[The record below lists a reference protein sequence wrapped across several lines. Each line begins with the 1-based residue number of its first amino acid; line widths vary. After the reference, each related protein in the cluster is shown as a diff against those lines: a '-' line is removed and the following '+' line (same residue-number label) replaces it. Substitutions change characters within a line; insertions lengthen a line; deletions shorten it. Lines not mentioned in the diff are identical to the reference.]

1 MILRRALLRLTLTY
15 TAILLALYSALA
27 VGIYAFVTGT
37 FDYDTVTSDGAVA
50 ASGVELGFAHLRTGL
65 LLGAGVLVVVVP
77 LLSHLMARH
86 ALVPVKESHEAQER
100 FVDDASHEFRTPLS
114 VLQVEME
121 LALSRPR
128 TTPEYVHVLEGSLD
142 EVASLTRLT
151 EDLLLLARG
160 RASGLTDAFET
171 VSLGSVVRAAAARSD
186 RSVADG
192 HPVTVDVRSEAV
204 VHGSRELLTR
214 AVGNLLDNARRHTPP
229 SGAITVIVTQE
240 GATAT
245 VSVADTGVG
254 MSPQAAAHAF
264 DRFWRGDE
272 SRSLPGHGLGLAL
285 VQQIAGS
292 HRGRATISSTP
303 GRGTTVCLQLPVIER
318 THGAA

>member
-1 MILRRALLRLTLTY
+1 MIVRRAVLRLTLTY

-27 VGIYAFVTGT
+27 VGVYAFVTGT
-37 FDYDTVTSDGAVA
+37 FDYDTVTSDGAVG

-65 LLGAGVLVVVVP
+65 LLGFGVLVVIAP
-77 LLSHLMARH
+77 LLSYVMARH
-86 ALVPVKESHEAQER
+86 ALVPVKASYEAQER
-100 FVDDASHEFRTPLS
+100 FVDNASHEFRTPLS

-128 TTPEYVHVLEGSLD
+128 TAAEYVHVLEGTLG

-160 RASGLTDAFET
+160 RSSGLTDAFDT
-171 VSLGSVVRAAAARSD
+171 ISLGAVVRTAAARSD
-186 RSVADG
+186 RSLADG
-192 HPVTVDVRSEAV
+192 PPVTVDMRSEAV

-229 SGAITVIVTQE
+229 NGTITVTVTQD

-245 VSVADTGVG
+245 VSVADSGVG
-254 MSPQAAAHAF
+254 MSPQTAAHAF

-272 SRSLPGHGLGLAL
+272 SRSFPGHGLGLGL
-285 VQQIAGS
+285 VQQIAGA
-292 HRGRATISSTP
+292 HRGRASISPTP
-303 GRGTTVCLQLPVIER
+303 GGGTTVSLQLPVIER
-318 THGAA
+318 PHGAA

>member
-1 MILRRALLRLTLTY
+1 MIVRRAVLRLTLTY

-27 VGIYAFVTGT
+27 VGVYAFVTGT
-37 FDYDTVTSDGAVA
+37 FDYDTVTRDGAVG

-65 LLGAGVLVVVVP
+65 LLGFGVLVVIAP
-77 LLSHLMARH
+77 LLSYLMARH
-86 ALVPVKESHEAQER
+86 ALVPVKASYEAQER
-100 FVDDASHEFRTPLS
+100 FVDNASHEFRTPLS

-128 TTPEYVHVLEGSLD
+128 TASEYVHVLEGALG

-160 RASGLTDAFET
+160 RSSGLTDAFDT
-171 VSLGSVVRAAAARSD
+171 ISLGAVVRTAAARSD

-192 HPVTVDVRSEAV
+192 PPVTVDTRSEVV

-229 SGAITVIVTQE
+229 TGTITVTVTQD

-245 VSVADTGVG
+245 VSVADSGVG
-254 MSPQAAAHAF
+254 MSPQTAAHAF

-272 SRSLPGHGLGLAL
+272 ARSLPGHGLGLAL
-285 VQQIAGS
+285 VQQIAGA
-292 HRGRATISSTP
+292 HQGRATLSSTP
-303 GRGTTVCLQLPVIER
+303 GGGTTVSLQLPVIER
-318 THGAA
+318 THDAA

>member
-1 MILRRALLRLTLTY
+1 MIVRRAVLRLTLTY

-27 VGIYAFVTGT
+27 VGVYAFVTGT
-37 FDYDTVTSDGAVA
+37 FDYDTVTNDGAVG

-65 LLGAGVLVVVVP
+65 LLGFGALVVIAP
-77 LLSHLMARH
+77 LLSDLMARH
-86 ALVPVKESHEAQER
+86 ALVPVKASYEAQER

-128 TTPEYVHVLEGSLD
+128 TAPEYVHVLEGTLG

-151 EDLLLLARG
+151 DDLLLLARG
-160 RASGLTDAFET
+160 GSSGLTDAFDT
-171 VSLGSVVRAAAARSD
+171 ISLGAVVRTAAAWSD
-186 RSVADG
+186 RSGADG
-192 HPVTVDVRSEAV
+192 PPVTVDIRSEAA

-229 SGAITVIVTQE
+229 TGTITVTVTQD

-245 VSVADTGVG
+245 VSVADSGVG
-254 MSPQAAAHAF
+254 MSPQTAAHAF
-264 DRFWRGDE
+264 DRFWRGDAA
-272 SRSLPGHGLGLAL
+272 RSFTGHGLGLAL
-285 VQQIAGS
+285 VQQIAGA
-292 HRGRATISSTP
+292 HRGRATLSSTP
-303 GRGTTVCLQLPVIER
+303 GGGTTVSLQLPVIER